1 MPKIT
6 QLKHESTELS
16 GKLHNHQAEI
26 WNHREVTNWPRITQ
40 LLSGS
45 TERSGSLPKITQH
58 SSGSTER
65 SDNLPKITQLRCRK
79 KRHILQGA
87 CDQIDQNWKHRELS
101 NMPKITQLRGE
112 AQRG

>member
-1 MPKIT
+1 MTKIIN
-6 QLKHESTELS
+6 K
-16 GKLHNHQAEI
+16 
-26 WNHREVTNWPRITQ
+26 V
-40 LLSGS
+40 
-45 TERSGSLPKITQH
+45 RSRSK
-58 SSGSTER
+58 ER